1 MSALG
6 NIELDTVARIVEL
19 QPTVWRTTG
28 AKMNIID
35 GGELP
40 AGGEVPE
47 DVLFVELTT
56 TRHDHVQDAQARY
69 FDVQL
74 LRRFARDS
82 SGKARRKARAESA
95 ALYDALHLSGH
106 FVGAD
111 SGGLYYDIR
120 AIDTPVFLDDRHYS
134 LNVTLWRLD

>member
-1 MSALG
+1 MSKLG
-6 NIELDTVARIVEL
+6 NIELDAVARIVEL
-19 QPTVWRTTG
+19 QPTVWRTEG
-28 AKMNIID
+28 ARRNIID
-35 GGELP
+35 GGELT
-40 AGGEVPE
+40 AGGDVPE
-47 DVLFVELTT
+47 DVLFVEHTT
-56 TRHDHVQDAQARY
+56 SRHDLVSDAQKRY

-74 LRRFARDS
+74 LRRFAKDP

-111 SGGLYYDIR
+111 SGGFYYDIR